1 MSKHNW
7 HIWTLMTG
15 EDFFLEMKPVNKPFF
30 VLAGKYDHP
39 LFRLKTQKEQF
50 SGFSNVEF
58 LEIENAGHFP
68 MQETPVFLATK
79 IEEYF
84 R

>member
-1 MSKHNW
+1 MM
-7 HIWTLMTG
+7 ID
-15 EDFFLEMKPVNKPFF
+15 EDFSLEMKSVNKPFF
-30 VLAGKYDHP
+30 VLSGKYDHP
-39 LFRLKTQKEQF
+39 VFQLKTQREQF
-50 SGFSNVEF
+50 KGFSNVEF

-84 R
+84 A